1 MLYITSASVIV
12 IAMAIVISNIA
23 AAVVLYNKFRCGMV
37 LAIAASG
44 FLEGFLSGSLFRV
57 SGLGF
62 RGLGFRVRV

>member
-1 MLYITSASVIV
+1 
-12 IAMAIVISNIA
+12 
-23 AAVVLYNKFRCGMV
+23 MV

-44 FLEGFLSGSLFRV
+44 FLQGFLSGSLFRV